1 MVKKMVPEGALPAIY
16 RRAQDPRRSA
26 RLITPRV
33 TRGTALIV
41 ALVLSR
47 GRGAPK
53 PPSPSR
59 RPVSLSL
66 GVPGSVA
73 ARWSR
78 ASAPQEDDGNPA
90 AKGSEGRRCKSTSAG
105 FVPPR
110 FLPMASTTGS
120 VRTTAQTHV
129 RNRSDAEEAS
139 RIRGGAI
146 GAAGRPLTSG

>member
-26 RLITPRV
+26 RLITLRV

-59 RPVSLSL
+59 RPVPLSL

-73 ARWSR
+73 PRWSR
-78 ASAPQEDDGNPA
+78 ASAPQEDDGIPPQRAPKADAANPPVP
-90 AKGSEGRRCKSTSAG
+90 GSYRLDFFRWRQRQDPSERPRKPTSGTEAMLRRHRAFAG
-105 FVPPR
+105 AP
-110 FLPMASTTGS
+110 S
-120 VRTTAQTHV
+120 
-129 RNRSDAEEAS
+129 
-139 RIRGGAI
+139 
-146 GAAGRPLTSG
+146 GRPVDL